1 MTTVS
6 SQRSAVSKSIFWFA
20 LCAMLIA
27 LCGSVEAQQPKKV
40 PRIGF
45 LDNST
50 ASGSAVLL
58 EAFRQEL
65 SKLGW
70 IEGKN
75 ITIEYRFGENKGPQ
89 HLPELAADLVRL
101 KVDLIVTSGTPSSLA
116 AESATTTIPIVMAQ
130 AGDPVGSGLVTSLAQ
145 PGGNVTG
152 FSNLSF
158 ELNTKRL
165 EILKDAVPKLA
176 RVGLLWPAG
185 RLDLQLKELRAA
197 AVALKLKLE
206 EIETQLDAK
215 GLETAF
221 QTAKQNQLGAIM
233 PISTRPFFAVRKRI
247 VELAG
252 KYRLPAIYFQKE
264 FVDEGGLM
272 FYGADSADLYRR
284 AAVYVDKILKGAK
297 PADLPVQQPTKFEFV
312 INLKAAKQI
321 GLTLSPEFLSRANKV
336 IK

>member
-1 MTTVS
+1 MNQKFFS
-6 SQRSAVSKSIFWFA
+6 LA
-20 LCAMLIA
+20 LCAMLFA
-27 LCGSVEAQQPKKV
+27 LCGSVHAQQPGKV
-40 PRIGF
+40 FRIGF

-50 ASGSAVLL
+50 ASGIAVLS

-65 SKLGW
+65 RKLEW
-70 IEGKN
+70 VEGKN
-75 ITIEYRFGENKGPQ
+75 ITIEYRFAEQKNER
-89 HLPELAADLVRL
+89 LPELAADLVRL
-101 KVDLIVTSGTPSSLA
+101 KVDLIVASGTPSSLA
-116 AESATTTIPIVMAQ
+116 AKNATTTIPIVMAQ
-130 AGDPVGSGLVTSLAQ
+130 AGDPVGSGLVASLAR

-176 RVGLLWPAG
+176 RVGLLLTPASP
-185 RLDLQLKELRAA
+185 QLKDLRAA

-206 EIETQLDAK
+206 AIETQLDAK
-215 GLETAF
+215 GLESAF
-221 QTAKQNQLGAIM
+221 QTAKQKQVGAIM
-233 PISTRPFFAVRKRI
+233 PTSTRPFFAERKRI

-297 PADLPVQQPTKFEFV
+297 PADLPVQQATKFEFV
-312 INLKAAKQI
+312 INLKATKQI
-321 GLTLSPEFLSRANKV
+321 DLTIPTRVLERANKV
-336 IK
+336 IR